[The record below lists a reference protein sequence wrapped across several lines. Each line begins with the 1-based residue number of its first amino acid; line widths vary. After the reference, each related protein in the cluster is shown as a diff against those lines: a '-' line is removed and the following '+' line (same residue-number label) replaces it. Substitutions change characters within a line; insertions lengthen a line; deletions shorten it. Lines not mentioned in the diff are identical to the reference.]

1 MVEPAIELVI
11 LDVDGVLVDV
21 RESFHRT
28 TVQTVRHFTGQ
39 RVSRAEMRRWKNRPG
54 YNDDWKLTTDWI
66 CSLGRRV
73 SYEEVKRQYQRFYWG
88 ESGEGNVA
96 RERWLLPR
104 ARLRRWARRAELAI
118 FTGRTR
124 RELGHTLARFG
135 VARYFRRIVTLDDV
149 LRSKPAPEGL
159 LRILDGRD
167 PVSAV
172 YAGDNVDDALAA
184 QRCGIAFLGVLPRN
198 SAARRLRAA
207 RLRQLGA
214 QAILGHVSEL
224 EEWLP

>member
-1 MVEPAIELVI
+1 MVKPAIELVI

-28 TVQTVRHFTGQ
+28 TVQTVRHFTGR
-39 RVSRAEMRRWKNRPG
+39 RVSRAEIHRWKNRSG
-54 YNDDWKLTTDWI
+54 YNDDWKLTTDWVR
-66 CSLGRRV
+66 SLGRRV

-104 ARLRRWARRAELAI
+104 ARLRHWAQRAELAI

-149 LRSKPAPEGL
+149 RRSKPAPEGL

>member
-39 RVSRAEMRRWKNRPG
+39 RVSRAEMHRWKNRSG

-149 LRSKPAPEGL
+149 RRSKPAPEGL

>member
-1 MVEPAIELVI
+1 MVKPAIDLVI

-28 TVQTVRHFTGQ
+28 TVQTVRHFTGR
-39 RVSRAEMRRWKNRPG
+39 RVSRAEMHRWKNRSG

-66 CSLGRRV
+66 RSLGRRV
-73 SYEEVKRQYQRFYWG
+73 SYEEVKRQYLRFYWG
-88 ESGEGNVA
+88 ERGEGNVA

-149 LRSKPAPEGL
+149 RRSKPAPEGL

-214 QAILGHVSEL
+214 QAILGHVSDL

>member
-1 MVEPAIELVI
+1 MVKPAIELVI

-39 RVSRAEMRRWKNRPG
+39 RVSRAEIHRWKNRSG

-88 ESGEGNVA
+88 ESGDGNVA

-135 VARYFRRIVTLDDV
+135 VARYFRRIATLDDV

-198 SAARRLRAA
+198 SAARRLREIGRA
-207 RLRQLGA
+207 
-214 QAILGHVSEL
+214 HV
-224 EEWLP
+224 